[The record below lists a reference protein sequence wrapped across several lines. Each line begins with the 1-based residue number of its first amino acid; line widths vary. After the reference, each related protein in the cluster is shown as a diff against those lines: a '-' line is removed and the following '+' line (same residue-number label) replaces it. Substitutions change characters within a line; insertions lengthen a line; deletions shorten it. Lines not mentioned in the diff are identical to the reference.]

1 MTRWKN
7 YATVRRKNQA
17 VVKTETKYHSK
28 KITLDGQE
36 FDSKKEA
43 KRWAEL
49 WYLQRAGQ
57 ISGLERQVK
66 FVLIPA
72 QREPDR
78 VGARGGTIRGKVLER
93 EVAYYADFVYREN
106 GETVVEDAKGM
117 RTKDYI
123 IKRKLMLWVHGI
135 RVREV

>member
-57 ISGLERQVK
+57 ISSLERQVK

-78 VGARGGTIRGKVLER
+78 IGVRGGTIRGKVLER